1 MKYLSSERAR
11 AEEAVIDLKVKVATL
26 ESKIKSD
33 AEFFKLPSSGPTPK
47 SGSY

>member
-1 MKYLSSERAR
+1 M
-11 AEEAVIDLKVKVATL
+11 VDLKVKVATL

-33 AEFFKLPSSGPTPK
+33 AEFFKLPNGPTPK